1 MDARPDTALGSVTRF
16 IQDLRF
22 DALPEDTARMA
33 RLLMLDTLGVAAAAH
48 NLEAGRIARRTTALL
63 HGAGEPAMQARMM
76 FDGRVVSIAGAA
88 FAGATQIDNLD
99 AHDGYNPTKG
109 HIGVAVVPGLV
120 ALAEAAQKVS
130 GRDAL
135 TALVVGYEVAGR
147 AGLALHA
154 TVSDYHTSGAWNAL
168 GVACIGAR
176 LRGLSDDQLRQA
188 LGIAEYHGPRSQM
201 MREIDNPSMLH
212 DGSGCGAMTGVTA
225 TIMAENGFTGAPAIT
240 VEAPDVTGFWTDI
253 GTLWTT
259 ELQYVK
265 PYPICRW
272 AHAPIDGT
280 LNLRAEHGIAHDD
293 VDRIEI
299 STFHESARLFADMP
313 TSPSMAQYSLPFA
326 VATALVNGVLGVEQ
340 ITGDGLTD
348 PAVARL
354 VDRTTVTESDSYN
367 ERFPAGRW
375 ADVVIHMKDGRDF
388 RSGEINA
395 RGGPEDPLSDD
406 QIIGKFHAYADPT
419 LGIRRAGEIRDR
431 VLSLHE
437 AESDFKALVDLLT
450 APV

>member
-1 MDARPDTALGSVTRF
+1 MDARPETALAPVTRF

-22 DALPEDTARMA
+22 SDLPANTAKMA
-33 RLLMLDTLGVAAAAH
+33 GLLMLDTLGVAAAAH
-48 NLEAGRIARRTTALL
+48 TLEAGTIARKITSLL
-63 HGAGEPAMQARMM
+63 HGSADPRTQARMM
-76 FDGRVVSIAGAA
+76 FDGRTVSIAGAA

-120 ALAEAAQKVS
+120 AFADASGNVS
-130 GRDAL
+130 GQDAL
-135 TALVVGYEVAGR
+135 TAFVVGYEVSAR

-168 GVACIGAR
+168 GVASIGAR

-240 VEAPDVTGFWTDI
+240 VEAPDVMSFWSDI

-259 ELQYVK
+259 DLQYIK

-272 AHAPIDGT
+272 AHAPIDCT
-280 LNLRAEHGIAHDD
+280 LNLRAEHGIAHED
-293 VDRIEI
+293 VAHIEI
-299 STFHESARLFADMP
+299 STFHESARLFAGMP
-313 TSPSMAQYSLPFA
+313 GTPSIAQYSLPFA
-326 VATALVNGVLGVEQ
+326 VASALVNGVLGIDQ

-354 VDRTTVTESDSYN
+354 VECTSVVESN
-367 ERFPAGRW
+367 AHNARFPAGRW
-375 ADVVIHMKDGRDF
+375 ADITIRLKDGTEHK
-388 RSGEINA
+388 SGEVNA

-406 QIIGKFHAYADPT
+406 QIIGKYHAYADPT
-419 LGIRRAGEIRDR
+419 LGAGRAVEIRDH
-431 VLSLHE
+431 VLGLHQPG
-437 AESDFKALVDLLT
+437 SDFKALVELLT
-450 APV
+450 KPV